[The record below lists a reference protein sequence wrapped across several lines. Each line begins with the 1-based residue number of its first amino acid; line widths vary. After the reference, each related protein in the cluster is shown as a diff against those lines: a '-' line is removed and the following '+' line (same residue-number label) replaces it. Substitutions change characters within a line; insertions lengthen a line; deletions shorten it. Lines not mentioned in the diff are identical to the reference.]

1 MSWSNSNVLI
11 DVLRKGCW
19 LRLLLLSLTAAACS
33 SPPNVPVSSR
43 ETVSVRQQTEKIGG
57 EHVTFVRRGD
67 TLYSIAFGAGVSPAE
82 VAAWNGISQDATLY
96 EGRKLRL
103 TKPLNFVPRRSSA
116 PVASSSSSARSPVAG
131 RSKNQAVVK
140 QNADNQ
146 RRNAESSKVR
156 RVEKQTNVKSDFK
169 WAWPTR
175 GKVVNRFSI
184 SRGQKGI
191 DIRGSRG
198 QVITSSAAG
207 RVVYAGNGLRGYG
220 NLLIIKH
227 DENFL
232 SAYAHNDKMFVA
244 EDDWVKKGQK
254 ISVMG
259 VAKQGIPMLHF
270 EIRLQGKPVDPVKY
284 LPNR

>member
-1 MSWSNSNVLI
+1 MA
-11 DVLRKGCW
+11 
-19 LRLLLLSLTAAACS
+19 LTACS

-67 TLYSIAFGAGVSPAE
+67 TLYSIAFGAGVSTAE

-96 EGRKLRL
+96 EGQKIRL
-103 TKPLNFVPRRSSA
+103 TKPLNFVSRR
-116 PVASSSSSARSPVAG
+116 ASSPAVSSTGSARTPVKDRNADQ
-131 RSKNQAVVK
+131 SVVK
-140 QNADNQ
+140 QGANNRQ
-146 RRNAESSKVR
+146 RNKESSKVR
-156 RVEKQTNVKSDFK
+156 RVERQTNVKSNFN
-169 WAWPTR
+169 WAWPTQ
-175 GKVVNRFSI
+175 GEVVNRFSI

-198 QVITSSAAG
+198 QNITASAAG

-227 DENFL
+227 NEDFL
-232 SAYAHNDKMFVA
+232 SAYAHNEKMFVA

-270 EIRLQGKPVDPVKY
+270 EIRLQGKPVNPVKY
-284 LPNR
+284 LPSR